1 MLALCSLGSAIA
13 ALAFIPAHGFATLFV
28 VSLFHA
34 AFVAPT
40 TTLSDALALRNATP
54 QATSPPR
61 FEYGWVRGTGS
72 AAFILGSLASGQT
85 LNVLPAATALVGQG
99 LCLVASAAAALMVPE
114 IVEPQRTERRTS
126 GPRAGLSILIW
137 NRAFWRLVLVA
148 ALLLGSHAMHD
159 SFAMIAWTERG
170 ITPGAASLL
179 WSGSVAAEVVV
190 FFWVGPWLLRRTGP
204 LIAMTLSAIAA
215 IVRWIVLAQTSS
227 MLGLA
232 LVEPLHGF
240 TFALFHLACMRVLVR
255 ITPAELAASA
265 QAIYAFGT
273 TLSAALLTWASGYL
287 YARLDLA
294 GFLFMAALAAA
305 SLPSIWALSHALRE
319 RTKRS

>member
-1 MLALCSLGSAIA
+1 
-13 ALAFIPAHGFATLFV
+13 
-28 VSLFHA
+28 
-34 AFVAPT
+34 
-40 TTLSDALALRNATP
+40 
-54 QATSPPR
+54 
-61 FEYGWVRGTGS
+61 
-72 AAFILGSLASGQT
+72 
-85 LNVLPAATALVGQG
+85 
-99 LCLVASAAAALMVPE
+99 
-114 IVEPQRTERRTS
+114 
-126 GPRAGLSILIW
+126 
-137 NRAFWRLVLVA
+137 
-148 ALLLGSHAMHD
+148 MHD

-179 WSGSVAAEVVV
+179 WSGSVAAEVLV

-215 IVRWIVLAQTSS
+215 IVRWIVLAQTSN

-273 TLSAALLTWASGYL
+273 TASAALLTLASGYL
-287 YARLDLA
+287 YARLDLT

-305 SLPSIWALSHALRE
+305 SLPSILALSHALRE
-319 RTKRS
+319 RALARSRE